1 MINEACA
8 KAYKE
13 VLEIIKYF
21 PEKEYNKIPKEK
33 IDFFKQNMDSNY
45 KFSIDPKIELSKQN
59 ISKEANAIVVALYED
74 YYATES
80 ERKKIKDI
88 LRLNELKNERKKRK
102 KYNPN
107 IIFKTK
113 KNNEKR
119 EMVEYKENIFTKIKK
134 CIIKIFKNII

>member
-59 ISKEANAIVVALYED
+59 ISKEANAIIVALYED
-74 YYATES
+74 YYATER
-80 ERKKIKDI
+80 ERKNIEEI
-88 LRLNELKNERKKRK
+88 LRLNELKNEQKKRK

-119 EMVEYKENIFTKIKK
+119 EIVEYKENIFTKIKK